1 MVEIDLF
8 YNKAAAAI
16 RERQAA
22 YLRAKRALPFKQ
34 ELPPVNELSADEYA
48 RLKPLQRWLYRREL
62 KRQKRAYRKA
72 LRAQK
77 RPVDEQLTLGY
88 NAGIEA
94 ALRILESEYGAFS
107 KQLKKDK
114 ESI

>member
-8 YNKAAAAI
+8 FNKATAAI
-16 RERQAA
+16 RERQAD

-34 ELPPVNELSADEYA
+34 ELPPVEELSAENYA
-48 RLKPLQRWLYRREL
+48 KLKPFQRLRYKREL
-62 KRQKRAYRKA
+62 KRQTRAYKKA

-77 RPVDEQLTLGY
+77 RPIDEQLTLGY

-94 ALRILESEYGAFS
+94 ALRILESEYREYS
-107 KQLKKDK
+107 KQLKKDEK
-114 ESI
+114 L